1 MFLPFNLPGDGDLVE
16 VEEEPGQ
23 VAHGEHGHYEHQHHG
38 HPVLPPPPA
47 LPPPPDRDVDPG
59 VEEAD
64 GQEGKETQHQEPSP
78 VDVPCHVSLV
88 HPDKE
93 HQELLWNSYSELMND
108 AFHLFKKALDNRQST
123 IDIRAYNSL

>member
-1 MFLPFNLPGDGDLVE
+1 ME

-47 LPPPPDRDVDPG
+47 LPPPPDRDVDLG

-64 GQEGKETQHQEPSP
+64 GHKREEPEHKQPRP
-78 VDVPCHVSLV
+78 VDVPSHVVLI
-88 HPDKE
+88 HPDI
-93 HQELLWNSYSELMND
+93 NVRNI
-108 AFHLFKKALDNRQST
+108 AT
-123 IDIRAYNSL
+123 ISR